1 MGLTVF
7 PFCRRFFRCGYISPG
22 AGRRRLFF
30 KDIMEISLVHNV
42 GEITPRTG
50 QAAVRGGAPMAYRAV
65 ADAEHAADQ
74 GSPGGKAGGIRAV
87 ILVKADALRADL
99 VHVGGGIP
107 VVAVAAH
114 MVRPQG
120 VDVDKQ
126 NAHKTIPFSF
136 PACSSR
142 RGGPESITES
152 PVPASEKSCFLDCTI
167 PSAETQSP
175 QAEEIPFSARSV
187 KGTGAL
193 TRFAWARSCQ
203 CPRPPDNLPGPKTGV
218 FSCLTDGNCFAVKN
232 TAICRDF
239 TQ

>member
-22 AGRRRLFF
+22 AGRRRLFC

-74 GSPGGKAGGIRAV
+74 GSPGGKAGGVRAV

-126 NAHKTIPFSF
+126 DAHKTIPFSLYRHMPRF
-136 PACSSR
+136 HTIRTRSIWRLIFKMQLCSRFQRPKGSR
-142 RGGPESITES
+142 LPPVGLPRLIPVFWLRYPES
-152 PVPASEKSCFLDCTI
+152 
-167 PSAETQSP
+167 
-175 QAEEIPFSARSV
+175 
-187 KGTGAL
+187 
-193 TRFAWARSCQ
+193 
-203 CPRPPDNLPGPKTGV
+203 
-218 FSCLTDGNCFAVKN
+218 
-232 TAICRDF
+232 
-239 TQ
+239 